1 MNFTDPSDFQN
12 LTSDLLAMI
21 KLFTGN
27 VAICLNFN
35 EITAFP
41 VNDFC
46 INHEKIALT
55 KFGNMSI
62 KSLLAPFVNGL
73 LIITWE
79 GSIN

>member
-1 MNFTDPSDFQN
+1 MNFIDPSDFQN

-27 VAICLNFN
+27 VAG
-35 EITAFP
+35 FP
-41 VNDFC
+41 LNDFC
-46 INHEKIALT
+46 INHEKMALT

-73 LIITWE
+73 LNC
-79 GSIN
+79 SLL